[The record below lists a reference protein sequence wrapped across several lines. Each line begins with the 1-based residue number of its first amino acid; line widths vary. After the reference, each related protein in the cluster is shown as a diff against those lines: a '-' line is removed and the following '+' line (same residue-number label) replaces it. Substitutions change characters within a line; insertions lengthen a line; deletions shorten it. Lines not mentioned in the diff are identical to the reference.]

1 MSCRASPADLD
12 SEEQKLVPK
21 NKNKQTNKQL
31 HLKEELNRE
40 EHTCIIN
47 FKRLH
52 RKQLASEGN
61 LYSVTAYRHVHINDL
76 H

>member
-52 RKQLASEGN
+52 RKQLASE
-61 LYSVTAYRHVHINDL
+61 VTIRELILSDSIQSCPH
-76 H
+76 

>member
-31 HLKEELNRE
+31 HLKEELNRA

-52 RKQLASEGN
+52 RKQLASE
-61 LYSVTAYRHVHINDL
+61 VTIRELILSDSILSCPH
-76 H
+76 